1 METPMITAVCGAA
14 IRRSGLRGALPL
26 LLAAAAACAHGPP
39 APQPPPSSAQARPP
53 RAAGAPPDAIAA
65 LIDRLEQ
72 ASLAGDRQAVLALG
86 SPAISRPSFEDFA
99 TTLSSPRPDR
109 LAMAERDRAPLADGR
124 SQRLIVE
131 IFAERG
137 IEGRLGTWR
146 LDVTPGEAA
155 ADPWRIAAVSR
166 LSVVTGLYRLSLNP
180 AKQFDV
186 HELTVQAPDL
196 TIEMASGR
204 AFVAET
210 PEGPTAVVLLGR
222 GRVRFAPSDQ
232 AERTQ
237 VRIFAGSEALAADI
251 DMAFLR
257 FSPAEFE
264 SRFAP
269 ASLRPRAV
277 NPSDLR
283 TATSVFNDHV
293 GRTLQLDLSE
303 ISRERWSLNPSY
315 GDVIAELR
323 TRRFGTLTYARSG
336 GDAEDV
342 TLFDRRRRRNI
353 SLYASPSKLASRGR
367 FYSEDDRTEYDVL
380 SYDIDAEFTPER
392 AGIEGRTRLKL
403 KIRGDGVSSLNFRL
417 AESLAVTAVYSPEF
431 GRLLHLRVVG
441 QNTLIVNLPAQL
453 ARDTE
458 LWLDVVYRG
467 RLGAQSL
474 DREAIDLG
482 QQEMQEGV
490 YIPIEQRFLYSNRS
504 YWYPQAGVSDYST
517 ATLRITVPDDFEV
530 IASGDPAG
538 PPSAPPGVV
547 DPGRRRKTYV
557 FDAGR
562 PTRYLAVVISR
573 FDPVDSRTISAG
585 GTEVALHV
593 QSSPRQV
600 SRVRD
605 MGDQVAAVFNFYA
618 SLVGDA
624 PYPSFTLAIAESDR
638 PGGHSPPY
646 FAMLNQV
653 VMGSAFVWRSDPV
666 SFDNY
671 PTFFLAHEVAHQWWG
686 HAVGW
691 KNYHEQWISEGFAQ
705 YFAALYAEKDREGN
719 VLANLLRQMRHTAIE
734 ASPQGPIYLGYRLGH
749 IRSDDRVFRAIV
761 YNKSAMVLHM
771 LRRLVGDDAFF
782 AGVRSF
788 YEEWKFRKAGTDDF
802 RRAVERTSGRD
813 LERFFETWLYG
824 ASIPRLKF
832 SYHVTGTEAAVRFEQ
847 RDEAVDVPI
856 TVTIT
861 YTTGA
866 TEEIVVALSELVTER
881 TLALKGPVRSI
892 TANADNAALVEVER

>member
-1 METPMITAVCGAA
+1 MVVPAVRGFPFRAA
-14 IRRSGLRGALPL
+14 RPL
-26 LLAAAAACAHGPP
+26 LLVLAVSCLPILAAPQTPTGSNPSRPERAAAAP
-39 APQPPPSSAQARPP
+39 AD
-53 RAAGAPPDAIAA
+53 GIAT
-65 LIDRLEQ
+65 LIRRLEQ
-72 ASLAGDRQAVLALG
+72 ATAAGDRPAILALG
-86 SPAISRPSFEDFA
+86 ALAISRPSFEDFA
-99 TTLSSPRPDR
+99 FTLTSPPPTRV
-109 LAMAERDRAPLADGR
+109 AMFERDRAPLAGGR
-124 SQRLIVE
+124 AQRLIVE
-131 IFAERG
+131 IFSERG
-137 IEGRLGTWR
+137 MEARLGTWR
-146 LDVTPGEAA
+146 LDVSPGDAEG
-155 ADPWRIAAVSR
+155 DPWHIAAVSR
-166 LSVVTGLYRLSLNP
+166 LSVVTGLYRLSLNT
-180 AKQFDV
+180 AKQYDI
-186 HELTVQAPDL
+186 HNLTVRAPDL
-196 TIEMASGR
+196 TIEMSSGR

-210 PEGPTAVVLLGR
+210 PDGASAVVLLGP
-222 GRVRFAPSDQ
+222 GRMRFTPPDQ

-237 VRIFAGSEALAADI
+237 VRIFAGDEALVADI

-264 SRFAP
+264 SRFDP

-277 NPSDLR
+277 DPANLR
-283 TATSVFNDHV
+283 TASSVFNDYV
-293 GRTLQLDLSE
+293 GRTLQLDLSD
-303 ISRERWSLNPSY
+303 ISRDRWSLNPSY
-315 GDVIAELR
+315 GDLIAELR
-323 TRRFGTLTYARSG
+323 TKKFGTLTYARSG

-342 TLFDRRRRRNI
+342 TVFDRRRRRNI
-353 SLYASPSKLASRGR
+353 SIYASAAKLAQRGR
-367 FYSEDDRTEYDVL
+367 FYSEDDRADYDVL

-392 AGIEGRTRLKL
+392 ASIEGTAKLRLKM
-403 KIRGDGVSSLNFRL
+403 RSDGVSSLTFRL
-417 AESLAVTAVYSPEF
+417 AESLTVRGVYSPEF

-441 QNTLIVNLPAQL
+441 QNSLIVNLPAQL
-453 ARDTE
+453 VRDTE

-467 RLGAQSL
+467 RLPPQSL

-482 QQEMQEGV
+482 QQEVQEGV

-504 YWYPQAGVSDYST
+504 YWYPQSTVTDYAT
-517 ATLRITVPDDFEV
+517 ARLRITVPNDFEV
-530 IASGDPAG
+530 VASGDPSG
-538 PPSAPPGVV
+538 PPAPPPGVV
-547 DPGRRRKTYV
+547 DPSRRRKTYV
-557 FDAGR
+557 FDANR
-562 PTRYLAVVISR
+562 PTRYLALVISR
-573 FDPVDSRTISAG
+573 FSAVDSRRISAS
-585 GTEVALHV
+585 GTDVALYV

-605 MGDQVAAVFNFYA
+605 MGEKVTAVFKFYA
-618 SLVGDA
+618 SLVGEA

-653 VMGSAFVWRSDPV
+653 VIGTSFVWRNDPV
-666 SFDNY
+666 SFENY

-734 ASPQGPIYLGYRLGH
+734 ASSQGPIYLGYRLGH

-788 YEEWKFRKAGTDDF
+788 YEQWKFQKAGTDDF
-802 RRAVERTSGRD
+802 RRAMEQTSGRD

-832 SYHVTGTEAAVRFEQ
+832 SYHVTGAEAAVRFEQ
-847 RDEAVDVPI
+847 RAEAVDVPI
-856 TVTIT
+856 TVTIA
-861 YTTGA
+861 YVSGA
-866 TEEIVVALSELVTER
+866 TEDIVIALSDQVTER
-881 TLALKGPVRSI
+881 KLPLKGAVRSI
-892 TANADNAALVEVER
+892 TANADNGALVEVER